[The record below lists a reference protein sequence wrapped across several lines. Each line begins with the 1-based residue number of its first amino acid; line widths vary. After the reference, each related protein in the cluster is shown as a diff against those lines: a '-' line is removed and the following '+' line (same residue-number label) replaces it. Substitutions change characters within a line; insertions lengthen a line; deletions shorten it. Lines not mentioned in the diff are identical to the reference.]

1 MMSNDTNDYIIKSFE
16 EFYSTNS
23 SIFGIN
29 IKFERNLKGTTGI
42 LINYHL
48 MCAMLVLVGSINFLV
63 DPKIVP
69 GRAGLLVT
77 LFLCLTNFFSDA
89 QVCKN
94 SKKKKHRKASYIYCN
109 CNQHFSAG

>member
-1 MMSNDTNDYIIKSFE
+1 MSNDTNDYIIKSFE

-48 MCAMLVLVGSINFLV
+48 MCAILVLVGSINFLI

-77 LFLCLTNFFSDA
+77 LFLVLTNFFSNA
-89 QVCKN
+89 QVKYPAN
-94 SKKKKHRKASYIYCN
+94 KKFKKKIFETNLKFLSTK
-109 CNQHFSAG
+109 G

>member
-1 MMSNDTNDYIIKSFE
+1 MSNDTNDYIIKAFE

-69 GRAGLLVT
+69 GRAGFLVI

-89 QVCKN
+89 QVCNLQKF
-94 SKKKKHRKASYIYCN
+94 SKKETQKSTSYIYCN
-109 CNQHFSAG
+109 

>member
-1 MMSNDTNDYIIKSFE
+1 MSNDTNDYIIKSFE

-89 QVCKN
+89 QVCSN
-94 SKKKKHRKASYIYCN
+94 LKK
-109 CNQHFSAG
+109 FSTEKY